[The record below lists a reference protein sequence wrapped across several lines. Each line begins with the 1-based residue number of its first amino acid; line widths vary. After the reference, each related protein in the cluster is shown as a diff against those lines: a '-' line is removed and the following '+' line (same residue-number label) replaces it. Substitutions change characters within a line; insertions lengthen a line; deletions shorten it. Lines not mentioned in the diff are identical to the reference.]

1 MYSTRGHQEVV
12 NAYHA
17 NVLRQDQ
24 EDERAFMARI
34 LPDSTT
40 SGAVLTVAQ
49 RDYLARWHA
58 QGWWSYDGM
67 SLSNGHLTEI
77 GRSALHE
84 RLGGRI

>member
-12 NAYHA
+12 NEYHA
-17 NVLRQDQ
+17 NVLRQDKA
-24 EDERAFMARI
+24 DERTFMERI

-58 QGWWSYDGM
+58 QGWWIYDGM

-84 RLGGRI
+84 RVGGCI